1 MLKKI
6 NIIAFI
12 ILGIILSS
20 FPVLVLAQSK
30 SIQFKPQ
37 IELPNIKMSGD
48 VVSFNEKG
56 QGESDLLARYIKG
69 VYNYSLEI
77 GGILAAIILM
87 AGGVLWLTSGGD
99 SGKVSKAKELIFS
112 SITGLVILFSS
123 FMILK
128 TINPNLVEI
137 KGVKMITPK
146 SISISGVCNS
156 TKGPTPY
163 SYEEEG
169 VYYNEKG
176 EVVSGK
182 FCEDSEYCHQEKI
195 DGKYTYNCV
204 NKKLLSCC
212 EYITPT
218 NNWNQVNLSN
228 NNYCYTVKGVAC
240 PSISRLEFKK
250 IYKETSCIKEGGIEK
265 NSSCIPSNTGK

>member
-146 SISISGVCNS
+146 KIVFGEVCNS

-169 VYYNEKG
+169 VYYDENNKI
-176 EVVSGK
+176 
-182 FCEDSEYCHQEKI
+182 I
-195 DGKYTYNCV
+195 DGSVCTESQVCISKYSGGETTFSCVEKNLTKCCQYEKQITFGIVCVSITDGSSCPEKKLEGKLDKVYDYKICDYAYNNTGRYNCV
-204 NKKLLSCC
+204 R
-212 EYITPT
+212 P
-218 NNWNQVNLSN
+218 
-228 NNYCYTVKGVAC
+228 
-240 PSISRLEFKK
+240 
-250 IYKETSCIKEGGIEK
+250 
-265 NSSCIPSNTGK
+265 